1 MAELKTKFADAFGAA
16 GLSGKETAVIYEQSM
31 NSGFGQSCR
40 GYFLLTMLGY
50 PKIKVLHGGYDA
62 WAAKGLPVTTEVP
75 SPAPAS
81 FAIVPEA
88 GDILID
94 AKTMLAAV
102 GKPDI
107 ALLDVRDVDEWIGE
121 SSSPYGKDFCPRK
134 GRIPGAVWLEWYR
147 MMKPTAEGPRFKSKD
162 EILAEC
168 ATVGITQDTPVYL
181 YCFKGARASNTFLAL
196 KNAGVKDV
204 RMYFGSWNEWSR
216 DPSLPIEEG
225 LPTARQAARQGG
237 IARACISS
245 PGQPRPGVNNW
256 PDRGGAGLLPR
267 WLTEERSMSTFDD
280 AFDADRELSRSG
292 CVCGQHRSAAEHEQA
307 ALALRCEPVAE
318 RGEALRGRRRL
329 RRGAGDVSGG
339 RRAPRL
345 PEIGRRF
352 DRARCDLAILPASR
366 PRPRPSRKPAPP
378 EKKDLKVGFI
388 PITCATP
395 IIMAAPLGFYSKHGL
410 NVEVVKTAGW
420 AVDSRQDH
428 QQGIRRR
435 PHAGADADR
444 DLAGPRLATRFRSR
458 CRRSRTS
465 TGRAS
470 RLR

>member
-1 MAELKTKFADAFGAA
+1 
-16 GLSGKETAVIYEQSM
+16 M

-40 GYFLLTMLGY
+40 GYYLLTMLGY

-62 WAAKGLPVTTEVP
+62 WAAAGLPTTTDVP
-75 SPAPAS
+75 SPVKAS
-81 FAIVPEA
+81 FSIVPEA

-94 AKTMLAAV
+94 AKTMLAAL
-102 GKPDI
+102 GKPGI

-147 MMKPTAEGPRFKSKD
+147 MMKPTAEGRASSPRTRFWRNAPPS
-162 EILAEC
+162 AFPQ
-168 ATVGITQDTPVYL
+168 TTPVYL

-216 DPSLPIEEG
+216 DPSLPIDEG
-225 LPTARQAARQGG
+225 LPTDAKLNRQSGIKRACSSPAGLQRPGGDLSPDGSGGTSAVAMWQGGGMSIFDDPFDAERELTRPAASAASIAPQPSMKRRRWRCAASLSPNEEKRYEGVVASAVVRAMFPKDAAR
-237 IARACISS
+237 RAFLKS
-245 PGQPRPGVNNW
+245 V
-256 PDRGGAGLLPR
+256 GA
-267 WLTEERSMSTFDD
+267 ST
-280 AFDADRELSRSG
+280 
-292 CVCGQHRSAAEHEQA
+292 
-307 ALALRCEPVAE
+307 ALAAISQFFPIKTAT
-318 RGEALRGRRRL
+318 EAFAD
-329 RRGAGDVSGG
+329 AGT
-339 RRAPRL
+339 
-345 PEIGRRF
+345 
-352 DRARCDLAILPASR
+352 
-366 PRPRPSRKPAPP
+366 P

-420 AVDSRQDH
+420 AV
-428 QQGIRRR
+428 IRDKTINKEY
-435 PHAGADADR
+435 DAAHM
-444 DLAGPRLATRFRSR
+444 LAPMPIAISLGLGATRSRSR
-458 CRRSRTS
+458 CPRSRTS

-470 RLR
+470 RLP